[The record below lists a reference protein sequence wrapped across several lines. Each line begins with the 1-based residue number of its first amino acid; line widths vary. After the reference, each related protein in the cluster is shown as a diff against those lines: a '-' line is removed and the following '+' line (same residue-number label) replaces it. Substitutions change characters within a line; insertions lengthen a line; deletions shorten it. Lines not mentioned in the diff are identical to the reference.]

1 MKNGEEYVLTLSAAR
16 KVVKMLNGESVSRSM
31 LAKSLAEELLEE
43 GLLIQTSRGSRG
55 SYRIQDVE
63 GCRIFMAQRYDIH
76 GSLEAWVEIL
86 SRQEGVSR
94 GRQVT
99 ATGNSKAR
107 KVRSFKG
114 FPVNSYTRI
123 EATLRG
129 EAFTIQPVEGTSLYI
144 EDYEHFRIPEN
155 VVVVGMENGENFQHI
170 RRQEYLFRGMD
181 VLFVSRYPQST
192 DLRTWLQMIPNRYL
206 HFGDFDLAGI
216 HIFLNEFYAFLGERA
231 EFFVPADVEE
241 RLMHGNRRL
250 YDLQYAR
257 YRHMEVA
264 DRRLLPLIEMIHRY
278 EKGYEQEGYI
288 IE

>member
-1 MKNGEEYVLTLSAAR
+1 MRNGEDYILTLSAAR
-16 KVVKMLNGESVSRSM
+16 KVLKMLNGESVPRSM

-55 SYRIQDVE
+55 SFRIQDVE
-63 GCRIFMAQRYDIH
+63 GCRIFMAQRYGIR
-76 GSLEAWVEIL
+76 GSLEEWVEIMT
-86 SRQEGVSR
+86 RQEDVSR
-94 GRQVT
+94 AVQVA

-107 KVRSFKG
+107 KVRSFRG
-114 FPVNSYTRI
+114 FLVNSYARI
-123 EATLRG
+123 EAAMRG
-129 EAFTIQPVEGTSLYI
+129 ETFTVQPVQGTSLFI
-144 EDYEHFRIPEN
+144 EDYEHFRIPED
-155 VVVVGMENGENFQHI
+155 VVVVGMENGENFQRI
-170 RRQEYLFRGMD
+170 RHQQYLFRGMK
-181 VLFVSRYPQST
+181 VLFVSRYPQSA

-206 HFGDFDLAGI
+206 HFGDFDWAGI

-241 RLMHGNRRL
+241 RLKNGNRRL
-250 YDLQYAR
+250 YDSQYAR

-264 DRRLLPLIEMIHRY
+264 DKRLLPLVEMIRRY